1 MKRREKILYNP
12 SAHLINPQKKME
24 NGRKDGKDIDGEQW
38 ERETNSG
45 RGKQIP
51 RECIK
56 CNHCVVFHSIIV
68 FDNLCKFSTIRNLR
82 VLSFENNRGQ
92 TDRRTGGHDLL

>member
-38 ERETNSG
+38 ERETNSAG
-45 RGKQIP
+45 VHQMQPLHRLLFYQ
-51 RECIK
+51 
-56 CNHCVVFHSIIV
+56 SIIV
-68 FDNLCKFSTIRNLR
+68 FDNLC
-82 VLSFENNRGQ
+82 
-92 TDRRTGGHDLL
+92 